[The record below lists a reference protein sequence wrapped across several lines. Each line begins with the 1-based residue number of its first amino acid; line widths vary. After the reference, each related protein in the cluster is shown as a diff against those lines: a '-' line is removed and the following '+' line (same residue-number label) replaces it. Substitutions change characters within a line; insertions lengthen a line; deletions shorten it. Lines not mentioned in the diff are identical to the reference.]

1 MPEKMNLEMAT
12 EGLKQPDSIRKLKN
26 ESRAAAE
33 DTRALFGRRPKID
46 LCLDECVAWI
56 KKQEYEPHLE
66 TELISAVSK
75 YPHSA
80 LRSFMRTLPQQISR
94 INRARRQ
101 REGVLK
107 AKEKPQP
114 IVSDE
119 PPPLKSSDLGD
130 PFGPP

>member
-1 MPEKMNLEMAT
+1 MNLEMAT